1 VAHWGQH
8 SAALISFLQQVAD
21 RSALLPETDWFQ
33 QALGDWGAS
42 QGQMD
47 SAEFVQRFLL
57 WMQST
62 AFDMRWERRLATDH
76 GMQVFDCSMACTP
89 ITLTLTT
96 QMHIRGHALIS
107 DLFANWSQEQSMVAA
122 LLEASVCLCIGIDRF
137 VRDEAGEVI
146 RSMCNID
153 MDAEVNIP
161 MFSDSQLQCDTIGY
175 IPVAGILHCG
185 LDLAGHYRAVMKLQ
199 PGLIAATQPANWMI
213 SDDGQLP
220 TPIWQIPPDMR
231 KLLTVIWLV
240 RTDCVKLP
248 VFHAALAEHAQKD
261 SDTQLESNDE
271 LLHLLRAQPGVS
283 SKDDAS

>member
-1 VAHWGQH
+1 
-8 SAALISFLQQVAD
+8 
-21 RSALLPETDWFQ
+21 
-33 QALGDWGAS
+33 
-42 QGQMD
+42 
-47 SAEFVQRFLL
+47 
-57 WMQST
+57 
-62 AFDMRWERRLATDH
+62 
-76 GMQVFDCSMACTP
+76 
-89 ITLTLTT
+89 
-96 QMHIRGHALIS
+96 MHIRGHALIS

-220 TPIWQIPPDMR
+220 TPIWQIPPDTR
-231 KLLTVIWLV
+231 KLLTVICWY
-240 RTDCVKLP
+240 
-248 VFHAALAEHAQKD
+248 AQ
-261 SDTQLESNDE
+261 T
-271 LLHLLRAQPGVS
+271 VS
-283 SKDDAS
+283 SYLYSLLLLLNMLRRIQIPNLKAMMSCSTYSEHSLEFLRKMMPAELIGPEYHLTSQVFFFQSASHRPHPLFTFFRQFHWGLLIPFKHGTNDNCFVARLA